1 MPKRLSRL
9 KWWRREVEESEVHVS
24 NGELTAIEQAYTAR
38 TQGSAALMQR
48 ASRFMPCGITRTLAW
63 FAPYPIVFERGAG
76 ASLFD
81 VDGNRYFDM
90 FSNGLSLMHGH
101 CYEPIDGALREALS
115 RGSAWPGASDA
126 QVDFAELLCGRV
138 PGAEQVRFT
147 NTGTEAT
154 MLAVKLARHTS
165 GRQIVIKAWDAYHGS
180 YDDLEVGLAGQDE
193 LPGRVALARFGELAS
208 YEAALAR
215 NAGQVAAIIVE
226 PVQYTGVVT
235 PPPDGF
241 LLELRELARREGI
254 LFILDDCLMSRL
266 APGGS
271 SERFG
276 IEAPD
281 ITCLGKWIGGG
292 LPVGAIT
299 CSSEL
304 MAPFELPGEEGTALY
319 HGGSFNGNLL
329 GMVAGQIAVRD
340 LTGEA
345 IAQID
350 TNAERLRAGLDRA
363 AAELGVPIRTQGVGS
378 AFGLYV
384 LDGPDGEIDWRATK
398 LLHLAATNHG
408 VYYGTGGE
416 FGVCTAFDED
426 QIEQAS
432 AALSSALADL
442 ARESAPVAAV

>member
-1 MPKRLSRL
+1 
-9 KWWRREVEESEVHVS
+9 VSE
-24 NGELTAIEQAYTAR
+24 GELTAIEQSYTER
-38 TQGSAALMQR
+38 TQGSARLMER
-48 ASRFMPCGITRTLAW
+48 AGEFMPCGITRTLAW
-63 FAPYPIVFERGAG
+63 FAPYPVVFDRGAG

-81 VDGNRYFDM
+81 VDGNRYIDM

-101 CYEPIDGALREALS
+101 AYEPIDTALRVALT

-126 QVDFAELLCGRV
+126 QVDFAELLCARV
-138 PGAEQVRFT
+138 PGAGQVRFT

-154 MLAVKLARHTS
+154 MLAIKLARHTS

-180 YDDLEVGLAGQDE
+180 YDDLEVGLQGQDE

-215 NAGQVAAIIVE
+215 NAGNVAAIIVE

-235 PPPDGF
+235 PPPEGF
-241 LLELRELARREGI
+241 LAELRELARREGI

-271 SERFG
+271 AERFG
-276 IEAPD
+276 IEPPD

-299 CSSEL
+299 APSEL
-304 MAPFELPGEEGTALY
+304 MTPFELPGGDDTLY

-329 GMVAGQIAVRD
+329 GMVAGEIAVRD
-340 LTGEA
+340 LTADA
-345 IAQID
+345 IGRID
-350 TNAERLRAGLDRA
+350 VQAERLRVGLDEA
-363 AAELGVPIRTQGVGS
+363 AAELGIAIRTYGVGS
-378 AFGLYV
+378 VFGLYV
-384 LDGPDGEIDWRATK
+384 LDAPDGEIDWNATR
-398 LLHLAATNHG
+398 LLHLAAVNHG

-416 FGVCTAFDED
+416 FGLCTAISDE
-426 QIEQAS
+426 EVEEAS
-432 AALSSALADL
+432 AALGSALADL
-442 ARESAPVAAV
+442 ARESVAVETV